1 MKKILVVGIIAGLG
15 WQSVYAGNPDRKGES
30 GAPELNMNGYAR
42 SAGLWNLNVAGIQGL
57 ESERLNP
64 AGLGYT
70 RGTELIASYTSW
82 LTGAGVNIVQG
93 GFATRVK
100 SNAVALSINSLN
112 FGAIDRT
119 TTALPEGGAGTFKPT
134 YINIGASYAKNFSL
148 GATPKMGDNL
158 ITGGITLR
166 LISEIVGNVTATGFG
181 FDAGLQYTTGK
192 KENLHFGV
200 SLRNVGTPMKFGG
213 DALSADAALSTNYST
228 SVSKKTNKFELPTQL
243 NMGISYDLWLGP
255 KIELDGAQSGKFTQ
269 RYRLTFMGQY
279 SANAF
284 GLDNYGLGAE
294 FSLQEI
300 FMVRAAYRF
309 ENGIFKESSLSTAY
323 NGLACGMSV
332 NVPFKK
338 GRSTPSLAID
348 YGFRMTSP
356 SNNFK
361 HTHSVGLRISLGS
374 GAAPKDKIV
383 SAPETPAG
391 AAAYAESATVK
402 KRGKK
407 SKVTVEEVEEKDN
420 AIDSL
425 IKVNQALKLKA
436 ETPVVKIDTV
446 IKTQVQIVKDTILIP
461 TVMEKT
467 DYAGG
472 DIDTVSRG
480 GKSVLQFNDYDV
492 LQFETGSAKI
502 QAKSYAYLN
511 YLINIMKKNPA
522 YKISFEGHTDNVG
535 DEAKNQQLSQERV
548 DAAKSYFVS
557 KGISEGRI
565 TTKAYGSTKPKYENT
580 NAAGRAKN
588 RRVEVYMEM

>member
-1 MKKILVVGIIAGLG
+1 MKKILVISIMAALG
-15 WQSVYAGNPDRKGES
+15 VQVYAGNPDRKGES

-42 SAGLWNLNVAGIQGL
+42 SAGVWNLNVAGIQGL
-57 ESERLNP
+57 ESEKLNP
-64 AGLGYT
+64 AGLAFT
-70 RGTELIASYTSW
+70 RGTELIAAYTSW

-100 SNAVALSINSLN
+100 SNAVALTINSLN

-119 TTALPEGGAGTFKPT
+119 TTSLPEGGAGTFKPT
-134 YINIGASYAKNFSL
+134 YLNIGASYAKNFSL

-200 SLRNVGTPMKFGG
+200 ALRNVGTPMKFGG

-243 NMGISYDLWLGP
+243 NLGISYDLWLGR

-284 GLDNYGLGAE
+284 GLDDYGLGAE

-300 FMVRAAYRF
+300 FMLRAAYRF
-309 ENGIFKESSLSTAY
+309 ENGIFKKENTGTAY
-323 NGLACGMSV
+323 NGFACGASV
-332 NVPFKK
+332 NIPFKK
-338 GRSTPSLAID
+338 GKSTPAIAID
-348 YGFRMTSP
+348 YGFRMTSL
-356 SNNFK
+356 STNFQ

-374 GAAPKDKIV
+374 GATPKDKIV
-383 SAPETPAG
+383 SAPETPAS
-391 AAAYAESATVK
+391 AASYDQGGTAK
-402 KRGKK
+402 RRGKK

-436 ETPVVKIDTV
+436 ETPIVKVDTV
-446 IKTQVQIVKDTILIP
+446 IKTQVQIVKDTVLIAA
-461 TVMEKT
+461 VLEKT
-467 DYAGG
+467 DYKGG
-472 DIDTVSRG
+472 AVDTVSRG
-480 GKSVLQFNDYDV
+480 GKSVLQFNDYEA
-492 LQFETGSAKI
+492 LEYETGSARI
-502 QAKSYAYLN
+502 QTKSYAYLN
-511 YLINIMKKNPA
+511 YLINIMKKNPS
-522 YKISFEGHTDNVG
+522 YRVSFEGHTDNVG
-535 DEAKNQQLSQERV
+535 AEPANQKLSQDRV
-548 DAAKSYFVS
+548 DAVKAYFVS

-565 TTKAYGSTKPKYENT
+565 DTKAFGSTRPKYENS

-588 RRVEVYMEM
+588 RRVEIYMEM

>member
-15 WQSVYAGNPDRKGES
+15 WQSLYAGNPDRKGES

-42 SAGLWNLNVAGIQGL
+42 SAGLWDLNVAGVQGL
-57 ESERLNP
+57 EAERLNP
-64 AGLGYT
+64 AGLGLT
-70 RGTELIASYTSW
+70 RGTEIIAAYTSW
-82 LTGAGVNIVQG
+82 LTGAGVNGVQG

-100 SNAVALSINSLN
+100 SNAIALSINSIN
-112 FGAIDRT
+112 FGAIDKT
-119 TTALPEGGAGTFKPT
+119 TTANPEGGLGTFKPT
-134 YINIGASYAKNFSL
+134 VLNIGASYAKNFSL

-166 LISEIVGNVTATGFG
+166 LISEMVGNVTALGFG

-269 RYRLTFMGQY
+269 RYRVTFMGQY

-284 GLDNYGLGAE
+284 GLDDYGLGTE
-294 FSLQEI
+294 FSYREM
-300 FMVRAAYRF
+300 FMIRAAYRF
-309 ENGIFKESSLSTAY
+309 QNGIFKESSLSTAY
-323 NGLACGMSV
+323 NGFACGMSV

-338 GRSTPSLAID
+338 DKSAPSLALD

-356 SNNFK
+356 TNNFQ
-361 HTHSVGLRISLGS
+361 HTHSVGLRLML
-374 GAAPKDKIV
+374 GAAATPKDKVV
-383 SAPETPAG
+383 SAPEAG
-391 AAAYAESATVK
+391 SAAAYDEGAPTK

-407 SKVTVEEVEEKDN
+407 SKVTVEEVEQKDN

-425 IKVNQALKLKA
+425 IKVNQELKLKA
-436 ETPVVKIDTV
+436 ETPIVKIDTV
-446 IKTQVQIVKDTILIP
+446 VKTRIVKDTVLIAA
-461 TVMEKT
+461 VLEKT
-467 DYAGG
+467 EYTGG
-472 DIDTVSRG
+472 TVDTVTRG
-480 GKSVLQFNDYDV
+480 GKSMLQFNDYEA
-492 LQFETGSAKI
+492 LEFETGSAKI
-502 QAKSYAYLN
+502 QTKSYQYLN
-511 YLINIMKKNPA
+511 YLINIMKRNPS
-522 YKISFEGHTDNVG
+522 YKVSFEGHTDNVG
-535 DEAKNQQLSQERV
+535 DEAANVKLSQDRV
-548 DAAKSYFVS
+548 DAVKAYFVS
-557 KGISEGRI
+557 KGINENRI
-565 TTKAYGSTKPKYENT
+565 GTKAYGSSRPKYENI

-588 RRVEVYMEM
+588 RRVEIYMEM